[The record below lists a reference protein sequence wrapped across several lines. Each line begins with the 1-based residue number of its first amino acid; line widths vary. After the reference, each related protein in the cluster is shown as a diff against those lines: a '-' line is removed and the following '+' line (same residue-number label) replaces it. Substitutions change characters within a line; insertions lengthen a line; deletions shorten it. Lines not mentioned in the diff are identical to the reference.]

1 MKVPVPNVT
10 LHGVKVR
17 VGNREILRID
27 DLTLAADGLNVI
39 VGPSGCGKTTLLHV
53 VAGLVSP
60 GPGTAT
66 WYSGGH
72 TVECRHR
79 PKQIVL
85 VPQAFGL
92 IGALTVFENVALPLR
107 LRLSSAAERKG
118 VAQVVES
125 TLDSVGLGGLERRLV
140 RELSGGQ
147 QQRVAVARAL
157 ALKPEVLVADEP
169 TSELDAENRVKVMDL
184 LGERVGLGC
193 CVIVASHDRT
203 IADGANYVATLD
215 EGRVVSSKSRTT

>member
-1 MKVPVPNVT
+1 MRVPVPKVA
-10 LHGVKVR
+10 LADVR
-17 VGNREILRID
+17 VKAGGREILSVD
-27 DLTLAADGLNVI
+27 DLTLPADGLNVI

-60 GPGTAT
+60 GRGTAT
-66 WYSGGH
+66 WHAGGH
-72 TVECRHR
+72 AVECRRR
-79 PKQIVL
+79 PKEIVL

-107 LRLSSAAERKG
+107 VRLKSEGERKR
-118 VAQVVES
+118 VAETVES
-125 TLDSVGLGGLERRLV
+125 TLESVGLGGLERRLV

-157 ALKPEVLVADEP
+157 ALKPDVLVADEP

-184 LGERVGLGC
+184 LSERMGLGC

-203 IADGANYVATLD
+203 IADGANYVVTLD
-215 EGRVVSSKSRTT
+215 EGRVVSSESRGA